1 MLVFVYNA
9 KNDFVSK
16 TLDFAHKIIS
26 PNTYQCDLCSLTY
39 GKFGIKKEWE
49 NYLKSIKYPHQFM
62 YVNEFKK
69 SFPQV
74 EQSLPAIFWQQNKEL
89 KVIFSTNDFTQIQ
102 SVNQL
107 ILQLHDRLKTLP

>member
-39 GKFGIKKEWE
+39 GNFGIKKEWE
-49 NYLKSIKYPHQFM
+49 VFLNTIRMDTKFM
-62 YVNEFKK
+62 YSNQYEKL
-69 SFPQV
+69 FPNQN
-74 EQSLPAIFWQQNKEL
+74 QTYPAIFLVQNNQWKSL
-89 KVIFSTNDFTQIQ
+89 VSPKDFKDLQ
-102 SVNQL
+102 SLQQL
-107 ILQLHDRLKTLP
+107 IQHIESKLL